1 MFKPSRRAAP
11 CSRAVLTLGDAAMR
25 IGAVWAHGPDLALAA
40 RNACV
45 KCGWCVRDACVERA
59 WCIAPASLAYPQRTA
74 LQVAQLTAPVPA
86 RQLPCTPP
94 PSWPTEMIRD
104 FCHE

>member
-25 IGAVWAHGPDLALAA
+25 VGAVCAHGPDLALAA

-45 KCGWCVRDACVERA
+45 KCA
-59 WCIAPASLAYPQRTA
+59 
-74 LQVAQLTAPVPA
+74 
-86 RQLPCTPP
+86 
-94 PSWPTEMIRD
+94 
-104 FCHE
+104 